1 MSYAR
6 TWLCLGCGVDN
17 KLDDLDENGLCRG
30 CVAEQI
36 ATAWFAN
43 QPSLERDDVFDKI
56 LDFQLELHP
65 PREAVDAALEKWLF
79 DVPIAIQRM
88 VS

>member
-1 MSYAR
+1 MSRDALW
-6 TWLCLGCGVDN
+6 TCKDCGETYRLRELN
-17 KLDDLDENGLCRG
+17 DDTLCRG
-30 CVAEQI
+30 CEANAI

-43 QPSLERDDVFDKI
+43 QPSLVRDDVFDKL

-65 PREAVDAALEKWLF
+65 PKEAVYAALEKWLF

-88 VS
+88 VG